1 MSELRNYMN
10 DKTTMKQHIE
20 MSFKRLLAKVSVIS
34 YMTVTVQAT
43 SMYVYILLLMTCALV
58 LAA

>member
-34 YMTVTVQAT
+34 Y
-43 SMYVYILLLMTCALV
+43 I
-58 LAA
+58 